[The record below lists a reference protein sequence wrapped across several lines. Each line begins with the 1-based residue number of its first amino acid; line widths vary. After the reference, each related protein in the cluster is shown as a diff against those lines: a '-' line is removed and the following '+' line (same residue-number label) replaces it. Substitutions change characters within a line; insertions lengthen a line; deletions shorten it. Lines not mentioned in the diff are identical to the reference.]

1 MGGAN
6 PNIQATRVQSEQP
19 DFIDIVRDSQ
29 QGLIS
34 ERNRQIDDA
43 YSAKQELSQP
53 KPTEFSGT
61 EKNNFNTGLT
71 PPQEVAYQMYRAN
84 LGPQGTDNAYDLRGY
99 FLSNEYMQGDGS
111 HQAGAHFTD
120 YWKKPNHETFSTGS
134 KYSTP
139 EHMGGKWNPNGKGWT
154 YEPSPWMEKDSAR
167 MDALSK
173 YMAGEEGKTTL
184 VRRPTLQQQETAY
197 GYPVMDLQDVGIDD
211 SYFKNNPEVAGMAWG
226 GGENGSDPASPRVIV
241 PNPYNEY
248 MADPKKRSGL
258 LTIEAARHLMGEK
271 EYKPQFEIPKEQE
284 EWRKGLGAYAT
295 NDLAYKQSVISRII
309 GGDYVPNATI
319 EQYEEAEKVRE
330 MLDSKKK

>member
-19 DFIDIVRDSQ
+19 DFRTFQNVLPADMRREDGSIKGSGFLGEYANRGAKEDYGKTS
-29 QGLIS
+29 S
-34 ERNRQIDDA
+34 EVSTGVEPERLGKNA
-43 YSAKQELSQP
+43 P
-53 KPTEFSGT
+53 KPDAEGYVDVPTMIPTLSKNEIDYLLDTPLKSLN
-61 EKNNFNTGLT
+61 KNNPRLFGHIADKSAEYAKARLDQGKSQWASPNESPVA
-71 PPQEVAYQMYRAN
+71 PPR
-84 LGPQGTDNAYDLRGY
+84 
-99 FLSNEYMQGDGS
+99 F
-111 HQAGAHFTD
+111 
-120 YWKKPNHETFSTGS
+120 
-134 KYSTP
+134 
-139 EHMGGKWNPNGKGWT
+139 
-154 YEPSPWMEKDSAR
+154 
-167 MDALSK
+167 
-173 YMAGEEGKTTL
+173 MA
-184 VRRPTLQQQETAY
+184 RPTLQQQETAY

-226 GGENGSDPASPRVIV
+226 AGENGSDPASPRVIV